1 MKNMKTRHWLLG
13 VPFALIFAFA
23 CKTAPR
29 PAEPLPLAVRQ
40 NETERAVSEA
50 YGSKWIVST
59 QGRAATQAAKSI
71 LDQGGNLIDAAV
83 AASFAISVERP
94 QSTGLGG
101 GGFLLYREAKT
112 GKVYAIDFRERAPL
126 KAREKMYLDKKG
138 EVIPDRSIYGLYAI
152 GVPGLVKGLVEIHD
166 KFGKLPFEKTV
177 APAIALAENGFEA
190 YPYFLNASRAELD
203 VLRKFRSTAEVMLK
217 DGKKPF
223 SLGEKVVQEDLAK
236 TLREIARTKDRSFYT
251 GALAQTIVRESKKL
265 GNWLSL
271 EDFRSYRVRWM
282 EPVQGEF
289 AGYQLFS
296 MPPPSSGGTHVV
308 QILKMFET
316 LGGRDQQAFSSP
328 YLHRLASSMQLAFRD
343 RARYM
348 GDPDFTNVPVQQMVS
363 STYLN
368 EMKTL
373 WSADRAWTATELE
386 NRFSAFEE
394 SNDTTHFSIMDSEG
408 NVVVSTQTINGWF
421 GSGWVVPGTG
431 ILMNNEMDDFSAKP
445 GASNLFGAIGSK
457 ANAVA
462 PKKTPLSSMSPT
474 IVMKGDRPVLAVGAP
489 GGTRIINCVAQTILH
504 YLSEDYPL
512 YDSVALPRVHHQWR
526 PDELTIETN
535 ELFNLVNVD
544 LKKLGYTAKVG
555 KVGCAVM
562 AVSREGSKLHGVSD
576 PRDFGMALGE

>member
-1 MKNMKTRHWLLG
+1 MKDMKTRHGLHVLS
-13 VPFALIFAFA
+13 FALIFAFA
-23 CKTAPR
+23 CKTAPQ

-59 QGRAATQAAKSI
+59 QGRAASQAARAM
-71 LDQGGNLIDAAV
+71 LNQGGNLIDAAI

-112 GKVYAIDFRERAPL
+112 GKVYAIDFREHAPL

-138 EVIPDRSIYGLYAI
+138 QVIPDRSVYGLYAI

-177 APAIALAENGFEA
+177 APAITLAENGFEA
-190 YPYFLNASRAELD
+190 YPYFVTASKAELN
-203 VLRKFRSTAEVMLK
+203 VLKRYKSTAEIMLK

-223 SLGEKVVQEDLAK
+223 ELGEKIIQKDLAK
-236 TLREIARTKDRSFYT
+236 TLREVARTKDRSFYT
-251 GALAQTIVRESKKL
+251 GSLARTIVNESNKL
-265 GNWLSL
+265 GKWLSL

-282 EPVQGEF
+282 EPVQGSF
-289 AGYQLFS
+289 HGYQLFS

-308 QILKMFET
+308 QILKLFET
-316 LGGRDQQAFSSP
+316 LGGTEQEAFSP
-328 YLHRLASSMQLAFRD
+328 TYIHRLSSSMQVAFRD

-348 GDPDFTNVPVQQMVS
+348 GDPDFTNVPVKQMVS
-363 STYLN
+363 DNYMN
-368 EMKTL
+368 EVKAM
-373 WSADRAWTATELE
+373 WNADRAWTASELE

-394 SNDTTHFSIMDSEG
+394 SNDTTHFSIMDQEG

-431 ILMNNEMDDFSAKP
+431 IVMNNEMDDFSAKP
-445 GASNLFGAIGSK
+445 GASNIFGAIGSK

-474 IVMKGDRPVLAVGAP
+474 IVMKGDRPILAVGAP

-504 YLSEDYPL
+504 YLNEEYPL
-512 YDSVALPRVHHQWR
+512 YESVALPRIHHQWR
-526 PDELTIETN
+526 PDELTIETAD
-535 ELFNLVNVD
+535 LFNRVHVE
-544 LKKLGYTAKVG
+544 LKKIGHTPKVG

-562 AVSREGSKLHGVSD
+562 AVSREGSRLHGVSD